1 MTAVRSL
8 LGFERRAVPRGP
20 ATGARPAP
28 PPSPQPA
35 PPPRSRAKVLVLVA
49 GIAIAAAG
57 VTAWLL
63 IGKPEAPAPPPTQAQ
78 APQPPEPSAAAPVA
92 APTPPAAPFDPVRAL
107 DEVFQARSRDHAVTV
122 SLERAQLRIGQDRL
136 RFGVRSAKPGYL
148 YVLMVGTDRSHFF
161 LLFPNS
167 LDRSNRIEPGRDLQ
181 LPKPQW
187 QITAAGP
194 PGTNHFVAIVS
205 DRPRDF
211 TAAGLKALEPFSEFP
226 LEVAERLSL
235 AHAGPSAALRRNAG
249 LSR

>member
-1 MTAVRSL
+1 M
-8 LGFERRAVPRGP
+8 
-20 ATGARPAP
+20 
-28 PPSPQPA
+28 
-35 PPPRSRAKVLVLVA
+35 LVLIA
-49 GIAIAAAG
+49 GLAIVTAG

-63 IGKPEAPAPPPTQAQ
+63 IGEPEAPSPPATQAH
-78 APQPPEPSAAAPVA
+78 APQPPETLGRRPGRRRHRR
-92 APTPPAAPFDPVRAL
+92 PAAPFDPIRAL

-136 RFGVRSAKPGYL
+136 RFAVRSAKPGYL
-148 YVLMVGTDRSHFF
+148 YVLMVGTDRSHFL

-181 LPKPQW
+181 LPKP
-187 QITAAGP
+187 TGRSPPAGP

-211 TAAGLKALEPFSEFP
+211 AGAGLKALERFSEFP

-235 AHAGPSAALRRNAG
+235 AHAGPVPLFAGTPVCPDTGACPDGYGAAVFSIEEIPAR
-249 LSR
+249 